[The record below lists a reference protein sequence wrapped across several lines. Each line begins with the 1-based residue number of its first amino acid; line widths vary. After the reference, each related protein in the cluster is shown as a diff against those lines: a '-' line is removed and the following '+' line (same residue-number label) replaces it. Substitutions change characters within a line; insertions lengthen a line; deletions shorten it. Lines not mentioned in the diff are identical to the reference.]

1 MNNESWNL
9 YKKSP
14 KYPAETPHSV
24 LFASTETHEECL
36 DTAMSDIYA
45 ELHDGDGENGGMG
58 SLWRCAK
65 EIYDSLANGHHYQYA
80 DCEWW
85 IEKIPREQMT
95 RKWQF
100 YYVAGLEK
108 CIVIEDVTIEKARAR
123 AKDAIMQSAHQLREY
138 IGNDL
143 LGWKFVDVID
153 GEGNSVGLPPVDK
166 A

>member
-14 KYPAETPHSV
+14 KYPAGTLHTV

-36 DTAMSDIYA
+36 DAAMSDIYA

-65 EIYDSLANGHHYQYA
+65 EIYDSLANGHRYQYA

-100 YYVAGLEK
+100 PYVASLEMR
-108 CIVIEDVTIEKARAR
+108 IVIEDKTMEKARER
-123 AKDAIMQSAHQLREY
+123 AKEAIMQSAHQLREY
-138 IGNDL
+138 IGDGL
-143 LGWKFVDVID
+143 MGWKLVDVFDSD
-153 GEGNSVGLPPVDK
+153 GVSVRLPPVDK

>member
-1 MNNESWNL
+1 MNNKSWNL

-14 KYPAETPHSV
+14 EYPNETPHTV
-24 LFASTETHEECL
+24 LLASTETHEECL

-65 EIYDSLANGHHYQYA
+65 EIYDSLANGHRYQYA

-85 IEKIPREQMT
+85 IEEIPREQMT

-100 YYVAGLEK
+100 YYVADLEK
-108 CIVIEDVTIEKARAR
+108 CIVIEDTTIEKARAR
-123 AKDAIMQSAHQLREY
+123 AKDVIMQSTHELREY
-138 IGNDL
+138 IGDDL